1 MSEKTFKTMKNRGFG
16 ASNAEKVAPGDIVTW
31 KSWEISLE
39 NEVFEQ
45 NEGLLVSIFEEKRGQ
60 NTVFLAKIMPFGEQ
74 KHVEIP
80 LISVK
85 KSIKKDYL

>member
-1 MSEKTFKTMKNRGFG
+1 MKNRGFG
-16 ASNAEKVAPGDIVTW
+16 ASNAEKVVPGDIVTW

-60 NTVFLAKIMPFGEQ
+60 NTVFLAKIMPFGGEKEVQ
-74 KHVEIP
+74 IP
-80 LISVK
+80 LISVRK
-85 KSIKKDYL
+85 MKETD

>member
-1 MSEKTFKTMKNRGFG
+1 MKNRGFG